1 MDLLDRLLRP
11 EILGVMIPIVA
22 ILTGG
27 AIAISARFARHR
39 ERLAMIERGMHPDH
53 PARAEI
59 EAESEDESADQD
71 RIEIELS
78 RRERIDV

>member
-27 AIAISARFARHR
+27 AIAIAARITRHR
-39 ERLAMIERGMHPDH
+39 ERLAMIEQGMHPDH
-53 PARAEI
+53 PVPTEL
-59 EAESEDESADQD
+59 EDDPEDRD
-71 RIEIELS
+71 RILIEIPKK
-78 RRERIDV
+78 ERIDG

>member
-27 AIAISARFARHR
+27 AIAISARITRHR
-39 ERLAMIERGMHPDH
+39 ERLAMIERGMHPDQ
-53 PARAEI
+53 PDRAEL
-59 EAESEDESADQD
+59 EDSEDED

-78 RRERIDV
+78 RKERIDG

>member
-27 AIAISARFARHR
+27 AIAISARLTRHR
-39 ERLAMIERGMHPDH
+39 ERLAMIERGMHPDR
-53 PARAEI
+53 PE
-59 EAESEDESADQD
+59 EADLADDSEDPE
-71 RIEIELS
+71 RIAVEMR
-78 RRERIDV
+78 RREPIDG